1 MLFTV
6 GVEYPKNDNEAYG
19 MIVPALFNEQYS
31 CFSAADSVEQIPE
44 MVKDAITMILADMLE
59 NGFDV
64 MSIQD
69 NGFIEYQKVGDFD
82 HIDTWLLIDV
92 DVSEYMGKKQRI
104 NISLPSYLINRIDTK
119 VGASGGRYRDRSHFL
134 AVASQHELSASS

>member
-6 GVEYPKNDNEAYG
+6 GVEYPKRENEAYG
-19 MIVPALFNEQYS
+19 MMVSALFNQQYS
-31 CFSAADSVEQIPE
+31 CLSAADTVEQIPE
-44 MVKDAITMILADMLE
+44 MVKDAITMILVDMLE
-59 NGFDV
+59 SGFDV

-69 NGFIEYQKVGDFD
+69 KGFVEYQKSEDFA
-82 HIDTWLLIDV
+82 HIDIWLLIDV

-104 NISLPSYLINRIDTK
+104 NISLPSYLINRIDSR

-134 AVASQHELSASS
+134 AVASQHELTA